1 MTARILH
8 IILAIS
14 VLFSTTGILMGK
26 HFCKQERQTEKVL
39 AKTKSCCQSNNAT
52 CGSEN
57 NGCDKD
63 CCSHEYEYFQSD
75 QDKSVQNADLLSL
88 NKPAFLSTLL
98 LVFDI
103 EIPSFDNKYP
113 SISILPT
120 AHCRA
125 GHIGVAAD
133 LPHLIS
139 FSF

>member
-75 QDKSVQNADLLSL
+75 QDKLVQNADLPSL

-103 EIPSFDNKYP
+103 EIPSFDNNTLQFQSYRP
-113 SISILPT
+113 PIVERDISVLLQT
-120 AHCRA
+120 F
-125 GHIGVAAD
+125 
-133 LPHLIS
+133 LI
-139 FSF
+139 